1 MIKTY
6 QMLLEELS
14 HYQAPVQKLIRMIQ
28 SGHYMKLTK
37 GLYETDPKTPGYL
50 LANAIYGPSYL
61 SFEFALSYYG
71 LIPEAVVQFTSA
83 TFKKRKTKTFS
94 NYFGVFSYR
103 DIPEKAFP
111 YEIILKEEQGYTY
124 QIASAEKA
132 LCDQLYTMKPVKN
145 KRELNALLFEDLRID
160 EYEFKNLNVD
170 IIMKLCEYYPSTNL
184 KILKKVVGGRH
195 EYSITTNDATIF
207 NE

>member
-14 HYQAPVQKLIRMIQ
+14 EYKAPVQKLLRMIQ

-37 GLYETDPKTPGYL
+37 GLYETNVHTPGYL

-61 SFEFALSYYG
+61 SFEFALSYHG
-71 LIPEAVVQFTSA
+71 LIPEAVVQYTSA

-103 DIPEKAFP
+103 DIPADVFP
-111 YEIILKEEQGYTY
+111 YEIIIKEEQGYTY

-132 LCDQLYTMKPVKN
+132 LCDQLYTLKPVKN
-145 KRELNALLFEDLRID
+145 KKELNALLFKDLRID
-160 EYEFKNLNVD
+160 EDEFQNLNVN

-195 EYSITTNDATIF
+195 EHSNSTNDGTI
-207 NE
+207 